1 VNGIEARFRLELG
14 DFALDAAFRL
24 PGRGVAAIFGP
35 SGAGKSTLLRC
46 VAGLERA
53 TRGYLEINGAL
64 WEDTDAGLFVPTHRR
79 SLGYV
84 LQEPSLFPHLS
95 VRQNLR
101 YGAIRRRAD
110 ATDVNEEQAIA
121 WLGIDG
127 LLDRRPGRLSGGEK
141 QRVAIARALFTGP
154 RLLLLDEPL
163 AGLDEASKAEILP
176 YLDRLHH
183 ELSIPALYV
192 SHSRGEVMRLAD
204 RVVLLDAGRVRAVGP
219 VDEVSTLPGVVFG
232 RPDEIGAIAEGTVA
246 GHDAE
251 FGLTYLDFVGGRLS
265 LPADAGL
272 QPGNTVRVQFLARD
286 ISLTRRQPEQTSIL
300 NILAGRVTEIR
311 NAESTLPIVAV
322 DVGGALLLARIT
334 RKSLVTLALEPGVEV
349 FAQIKGVALL
359 T

>member
-1 VNGIEARFRLELG
+1 MSGIEARFRLDLG
-14 DFALDAAFRL
+14 GFALDAEFRL
-24 PGRGVAAIFGP
+24 PGRGVSAIFGP

-53 TRGYLEINGAL
+53 TRSYLDVDGTR
-64 WEDTDAGLFVPTHRR
+64 WEDSETGLFLPTHKR

-101 YGAIRRRAD
+101 YGSIRRRNDTAV
-110 ATDVNEEQAIA
+110 VNEEQAIA
-121 WLGIDG
+121 WLGIGD
-127 LLDRRPGRLSGGEK
+127 LLDRRPDRLSGGEK

-163 AGLDEASKAEILP
+163 AGLDDASKAEILP
-176 YLDRLHH
+176 YLDRLHR

-192 SHSRGEVMRLAD
+192 SHSRSEVMRLAD
-204 RVVLLDAGRVRAVGP
+204 QVVLLDGGRVRAVGP
-219 VDEVSTLPGVVFG
+219 VEEVSTLPGVTFG
-232 RPDEIGAIAEGTVA
+232 RPDETGAIAEAQVA
-246 GHDAE
+246 GHDDE
-251 FGLTYLDFVGGRLS
+251 FGLTYLDFAGGRLS

-272 QPGNTVRVQFLARD
+272 QLGTTVRVQFLARD
-286 ISLTRRQPEQTSIL
+286 ISLTRKRPEQTSIL
-300 NILAGRVTEIR
+300 NVLTGRVAEIR
-311 NAESTLPIVAV
+311 DAASTLPIVV
-322 DVGGALLLARIT
+322 VNVGGTLLLARIT
-334 RKSLVTLALEPGVEV
+334 RKSLVNLSLEPGIEV

>member
-1 VNGIEARFRLELG
+1 VSGVEARFRLDLG
-14 DFALDAAFRL
+14 QFSLDAAFRL

-53 TRGYLEINGAL
+53 TRGYLDVNGAQ
-64 WEDTDAGLFVPTHRR
+64 WENTDTGLFVPTHKR

-101 YGAIRRRAD
+101 YGTIRRRAD

-127 LLDRRPGRLSGGEK
+127 LLDRRPDRLSGGEK

-176 YLDRLHH
+176 YLDRLHR

-192 SHSRGEVMRLAD
+192 SHSRNEVIRLAD
-204 RVVLLDAGRVRAVGP
+204 QVVLLEAGRVRVVGP
-219 VDEVSTLPGVVFG
+219 VDEVSTLPGVLFG
-232 RPDEIGAIAEGTVA
+232 RPDETGAIAEARVA
-246 GHDAE
+246 EHDAR
-251 FGLTYLDFVGGRLS
+251 FGLTYLDFAGERLS
-265 LPADAGL
+265 LPADADL
-272 QPGNTVRVQFLARD
+272 QPGHTVRVQFLARD
-286 ISLTRRQPEQTSIL
+286 ISLTRKRPEQTSIL
-300 NILAGRVTEIR
+300 NVLAGHVTEVR
-311 NAESTLPIVAV
+311 DAESTLPIVVV
-322 DVGGALLLARIT
+322 DVGGTLLLARIT
-334 RKSLVTLALEPGVEV
+334 RKSLVHLALKPGVDV
-349 FAQIKGVALL
+349 FAQIKGVALV